1 MIPHKCNYPG
11 KNGLEK
17 NYCRSDCHL
26 NNLPISSIN
35 LLDYRF
41 LISSQ
46 DDSGRLIYIYQE
58 MTSSLHSCHFLFLFW
73 CKAVTSSSLQ
83 QS

>member
-1 MIPHKCNYPG
+1 MIPHKCIFPG

-41 LISSQ
+41 LQ
-46 DDSGRLIYIYQE
+46 TD
-58 MTSSLHSCHFLFLFW
+58 FLTHPL
-73 CKAVTSSSLQ
+73 
-83 QS
+83 